1 MSSRCLCLAE
11 RNALLMRMCQK
22 CHCVTLGKSNRT
34 EKTRT
39 YGDSNIMKDR

>member
-1 MSSRCLCLAE
+1 MSLSCLRLAE

-34 EKTRT
+34 VPACA
-39 YGDSNIMKDR
+39 GDKEWI